1 MSVLKSVFALIAAG
15 AALAAVVLVVPAASV
30 GPEPAAWAVMLV
42 GCGAAGSL
50 LRRRGGK
57 VYRLV
62 EALPDGARRTEE
74 FGAPDDATALAR
86 AAAVAEGR
94 IELWRGAV
102 RVTPQL
108 EG

>member
-1 MSVLKSVFALIAAG
+1 MSFLKSALATLAAG
-15 AALAAVVLVVPAASV
+15 AALVAVVLALPASSV
-30 GPEPAAWAVMLV
+30 GPEPATWATMLV

-50 LRRRGGK
+50 LRRRGAK

-86 AAAVAEGR
+86 AVAVAEGR
-94 IELWRGAV
+94 IELWRGKV
-102 RVTPQL
+102 RVSPQL
-108 EG
+108 EA